1 MSDITSNEW
10 IVGDGYNG
18 KKCDTSEY
26 MKELYKGSVSL
37 RYYYTLK
44 FKFFHTKFKK
54 NHIFPRDR
62 PAYW

>member
-26 MKELYKGSVSL
+26 MKELYKGSASL
-37 RYYYTLK
+37 QYHYT
-44 FKFFHTKFKK
+44 
-54 NHIFPRDR
+54 
-62 PAYW
+62 